1 MIILLSLT
9 TCVFSM
15 YFVAGADQP
24 EQDHNLR
31 ILNDA
36 ACKANVKI
44 NESETNLLYK
54 VGYQPI
60 QSDLGLA

>member
-1 MIILLSLT
+1 
-9 TCVFSM
+9 M